1 MTARW
6 MANEAIGA
14 EERSDEVWLPDIAP
28 EIIRQP
34 ERLECANDNRT
45 PEGVQCTREGSERH
59 AGDDV
64 RKP

>member
-1 MTARW
+1 VLRLRQAGTMTARW

-34 ERLECANDNRT
+34 ERLECTKTIR
-45 PEGVQCTREGSERH
+45 
-59 AGDDV
+59 
-64 RKP
+64 